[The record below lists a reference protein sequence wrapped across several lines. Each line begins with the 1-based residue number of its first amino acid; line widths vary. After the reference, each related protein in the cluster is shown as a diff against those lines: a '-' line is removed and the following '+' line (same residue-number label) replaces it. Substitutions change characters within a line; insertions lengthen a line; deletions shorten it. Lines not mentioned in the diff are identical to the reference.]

1 MNFSQDTWWIMG
13 LLVAGAISVISF
25 FLKKTINQTDK
36 HETDINEIKRTYVT
50 KDEMK
55 DLKDETSSRITKLQG
70 DVEEI
75 KDTCLTKKEYYKS
88 INEVKQE
95 IRDQNKMI
103 IDLIKE
109 GRASGHQ

>member
-25 FLKKTINQTDK
+25 FLKKTINQAEK

-55 DLKDETSSRITKLQG
+55 DLKDETSSRITKLQT

-75 KDTCLTKKEYYKS
+75 KDTCLTKK
-88 INEVKQE
+88 EVKQE

-109 GRASGHQ
+109 GRTSGHQ

>member
-13 LLVAGAISVISF
+13 LLVAGAISVIGF
-25 FLKKTINQTDK
+25 FLKRNINQTDR
-36 HETDINEIKRTYVT
+36 HEIDINEIKRTYVT
-50 KDEMK
+50 KNEMK
-55 DLKDETSSRITKLQG
+55 DLKDETSRSITKLQA

-95 IRDQNKMI
+95 IREQNKMI
-103 IDLIKE
+103 IDLIRE
-109 GRASGHQ
+109 GRVNGH

>member
-13 LLVAGAISVISF
+13 LLVAGAISVIGF
-25 FLKKTINQTDK
+25 FLKRNINQTDH

-50 KDEMK
+50 KDELR
-55 DLKDETSSRITKLQG
+55 DLKGETERSTSKLQA

-75 KDTCLTKKEYYKS
+75 KDSCLTKKEYYKS

-103 IDLIKE
+103 IDLIRE
-109 GRASGHQ
+109 GRSSGH

>member
-1 MNFSQDTWWIMG
+1 MSFSQDTWWIMG
-13 LLVAGAISVISF
+13 LLVAAAISIIGF
-25 FLKKTINQTDK
+25 FLKRNISQTDR

-50 KDEMK
+50 KDEMRE
-55 DLKDETSSRITKLQG
+55 LKSETDRAMSRLQS

-75 KDTCLTKKEYYKS
+75 KENYLTKKDYYNS

-109 GRASGHQ
+109 GRENGP

>member
-1 MNFSQDTWWIMG
+1 MVFSQDTWWIMG
-13 LLVAGAISVISF
+13 LLVAAAISIISF
-25 FLKKTINQTDK
+25 FLKRNINQTDS
-36 HETDINEIKRTYVT
+36 HERDINEIKRTYVT

-55 DLKDETSSRITKLQG
+55 DLKDDTERTMSKLQS

-75 KDTCLTKKEYYKS
+75 KECCLTKKEYYKS

-95 IRDQNKMI
+95 IRDQNKLI

-109 GRASGHQ
+109 GRNNGT